1 MKSTLHLLTAVLVT
15 LSCTLTGWSA
25 DGPFGMTEESLDQ
38 IQVRAAEAKK
48 PILLEFTGSDWCPP
62 CKMMDKQVFSTEAFQ
77 KFAGSNLIFV
87 KLDFPQAKPQT
98 DEIKARNEA
107 LAKKFNVEGFPT
119 VVLLSPEG
127 KELAREVGYMG
138 GGAEE
143 FISWVKKAQD

>member
-1 MKSTLHLLTAVLVT
+1 
-15 LSCTLTGWSA
+15 
-25 DGPFGMTEESLDQ
+25 LDQ

-138 GGAEE
+138 GGAEG